1 MIKQLLLPFSLL
13 WEAIYSLR
21 RFAYR
26 IEIFSSKKFKVPIIS
41 VGNLSFG
48 GTNKTPFTLFLS
60 NLLKKENKK
69 VAVLMR
75 GYKGKLENEG
85 GLLNKS
91 SIKKQVCDF
100 GDEAVLLI
108 NGNPDLDIIVGKK
121 RSRNLE
127 KFYHQINS
135 DVVLLDDGF
144 QHLAIKRDLDIVLL
158 DSTMDLSKYKT
169 FPVGYLREG
178 FGALSEADVIV
189 YSRCDQ
195 VDLEKLKALKSLI
208 LPFLRHSV
216 IHVETA
222 LSPMGIFNEKRQLV
236 LDLSSL
242 AGKKVFAFCGI
253 ANPDTF
259 FSSLE
264 KLGAKVEKK
273 FIFKDHHF
281 FSDKELA
288 RMLKEGESKDTIF
301 LTTEKDFVRI
311 SETFKNGRIFYLGA
325 EIKVLKGFEELER
338 KIKSLL
344 YI

>member
-1 MIKQLLLPFSLL
+1 MIKQLLFPFSLL
-13 WEAIYSLR
+13 WEAIHSFR

-26 IEIFSSKKFKVPIIS
+26 IEMFSSKKFKVPVIS

-91 SIKKQVCDF
+91 SVKKPVCDF
-100 GDEAVLLI
+100 GDEAILLI
-108 NGNPDLDIIVGKK
+108 NGNSDLDIIVGKK

-127 KFYHQINS
+127 KFYNQINS

-158 DSTMDLSKYKT
+158 DSTMDILKYKT

-178 FGALSEADVIV
+178 FGALSDADVIV
-189 YSRCDQ
+189 YTRCDQ
-195 VDLEKLKALKSLI
+195 VDLDKLTSLKSKI
-208 LPFLRHSV
+208 SPFLRRGV

-222 LSPMGIFNEKRQLV
+222 LTPLGIFNDKRQLV

-242 AGKKVFAFCGI
+242 KGKTVFAFCGI
-253 ANPDTF
+253 ANPKTF

-264 KLGAKVEKK
+264 KLGAIVEKE

-288 RMLKEGESKDTIF
+288 SMLKEGESKDTIF